1 LAGFGADEFVAILT
15 NLAKLEDCESLL
27 ESLLSAISEPM
38 IIDDTI
44 LNLLASVGVTF
55 YPQDNVNAGQFIRHV
70 FC

>member
-44 LNLLASVGVTF
+44 RNLLASVGVTF
-55 YPQDNVNAGQFIRHV
+55 YPQDNVNADQFIRHV